1 MFGCQL
7 ARRSAAGLLATPW
20 LYLLRATHYKIM
32 YSSKL
37 VISGPEAEVYLY
49 SNNIL
54 PKKGRSVFSSVSKF
68 KSLSAVVSD
77 VDYREKSQ
85 RRAKRD
91 LRRLVA
97 CNAGRHF
104 KDGYRSFHPMFLT
117 LTFKENVSDLSIAN
131 AAFMRFVQRLNY
143 AVFRPRGM
151 KMCYLAV
158 SEFQKRG
165 AVHYHLIIFNLPY
178 IEKGVYSRLREI
190 WRKNNSDGAVFLE
203 PVKRLDGLARYLTKY
218 LVKNFGDERFVS
230 RKRFFGSRNLLR
242 PIIMSGD
249 DLVVGLFLDLV
260 REHQVFARYLGVFE
274 YVGFVIYRRYKIPD
288 FVSVFA

>member
-1 MFGCQL
+1 MFGCRL
-7 ARRSAAGLLATPW
+7 PRRSAAGYAATPW

-37 VISGPEAEVYLY
+37 VISGSDAEVYLY

-54 PKKGRSVFSSVSKF
+54 PKKERSASSYLSK
-68 KSLSAVVSD
+68 SRPLSAVVSD

-104 KDGYRSFHPMFLT
+104 KNGHRPFMPMFLT
-117 LTFKENVSDLSIAN
+117 LTFKENVSDLSFAN
-131 AAFMRFVQRLNY
+131 AAFMRFIQRLNY

-158 SEFQKRG
+158 SEFQRRG
-165 AVHYHLIIFNLPY
+165 AVHYHLIVFNLPY
-178 IEKGVYSRLREI
+178 IKKGVYRRLREI

-218 LVKNFGDERFVS
+218 LVKNFADERFVS

-249 DLVVGLFLDLV
+249 DLVVGLFLDMV
-260 REHQVFARYLGVFE
+260 REHQVFVCFLGTFE
-274 YVGFVIYRRYKIPD
+274 YVGSVIYRRYKIPD
-288 FVSVFA
+288 FVSV